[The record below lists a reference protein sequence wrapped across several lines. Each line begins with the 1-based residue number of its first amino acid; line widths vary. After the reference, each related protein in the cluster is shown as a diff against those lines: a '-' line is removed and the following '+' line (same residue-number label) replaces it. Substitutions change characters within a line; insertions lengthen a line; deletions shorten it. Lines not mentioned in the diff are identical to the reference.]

1 MDFSISGGS
10 DLCAVHISYCVG
22 VWVIPGVAFGW
33 LLQEEHLVTCCD
45 VVWAYITFVVLVV
58 FLLGFGCSVLMLE
71 LGVMYWLLEFWQ
83 PCVIGSSE
91 EHFCRWSSS

>member
-1 MDFSISGGS
+1 MCCPHQL
-10 DLCAVHISYCVG
+10 LCR

-33 LLQEEHLVTCCD
+33 ILQEEHLVTCCD
-45 VVWAYITFVVLVV
+45 VTFVVLVV